1 MGSPVSGAN
10 TAETAN
16 FLQAPTRTCQ
26 RLIRKAGMSGCH
38 ACNARIPCATNL
50 VLQALLERPAKTSI
64 KPLAGFAASR
74 FQLSSQYAGNLPDTL
89 PKRVQRWFR
98 CFRRRKYQHFAARR
112 GCFIC
117 NMPATSLI
125 SGCSGAGACCRASNL
140 GALRRAIFAGGD
152 KP

>member
-1 MGSPVSGAN
+1 MGSPLSGAN

-26 RLIRKAGMSGCH
+26 SLIRKAGMSGCH

-50 VLQALLERPAKTSI
+50 VLQAL
-64 KPLAGFAASR
+64 PLAGFAASR
-74 FQLSSQYAGNLPDTL
+74 FQLSSQYAGHLPETL

-98 CFRRRKYQHFAARR
+98 CFRRRKYEHFAARR